1 MGEVV
6 NEATG
11 DAIPNVNIHFR
22 GTKIGTTSDE
32 NGSYVLRVDMKA
44 KSQLVFSAVGYYT
57 QRFEVEP
64 GSMAGL
70 QVAMKEK
77 ATPLTEIVISSTENP
92 AMEIVRKV
100 REHRA
105 ENDRTLRQKADTL
118 EREQTV
124 FVSQI
129 RKRMLRRA
137 LWRSLKSG
145 MIEREDSTYVIPL
158 YQETQSFL
166 VSGKEM
172 TPVSEAQTRAMV
184 LSETEYS
191 MYLNKE
197 GNLNFYA
204 NSVPIMNRA
213 FLSPLASSGNLY
225 YRYYIDE
232 LSDFVHHQKKTNFVR
247 IAFRTRNPF
256 YATFNGDMLID
267 TTTYAVHSI
276 HAYVP
281 AEVAV
286 NYVNNVNIIQTL
298 LPDGSLAEEHIS
310 VIMDFDLK
318 TQEANFPTLLLTT
331 SLYNTNRTVEEIASD
346 STYIATTS
354 VNTPLVG
361 EKLKAYFNKVDTL
374 PVVRTAKWF
383 AEIITTGYIPTG
395 TKVDIGHVE
404 ELLQVNEHEG
414 VHVGLPFRTNE
425 KFSKTISLEAAVSYG
440 MKDRAFK
447 GLGRISINL
456 PTLRRNYLQI
466 EYNDHYIWSEVDD
479 FDRLMR
485 ENSVGKGNF
494 DFTSYVFEAIH
505 RADFVSTVI
514 HQKQFQFHWFAD
526 WSDKLETHTYVRSGW
541 QDGYSYQTLSGIA
554 RLSWGEKKHSGYFMR
569 RYSYSAIYPVLFLGM
584 ETGHWSYHET
594 PDTRYVKNALYCH
607 MRAMITQHANLGI
620 GGKLTYVFRVGSIF
634 GHVPK
639 TMMRQE
645 NVNQGFAYDPYR
657 MTLSTND
664 GFSPDKYM
672 SLQAEWNGQGV
683 FFNLIPGIRW
693 LHMRELVEAKI
704 AYGYVSRRYRYQLP
718 EGHSPHAFYSEV
730 GLGLGN
736 LLRICDLYS
745 VWSITPE
752 VHWALRFRLHLSL

>member
-11 DAIPNVNIHFR
+11 EAIPNVNIHFR

-57 QRFEVEP
+57 QRFEIEP
-64 GSMAGL
+64 GVMSGL
-70 QVAMKEK
+70 QVTMKEK
-77 ATPLTEIVISSTENP
+77 AATLTEVVISSTENP
-92 AMEIVRKV
+92 ALEIIRQV

-105 ENDRTLRQKADTL
+105 ANDRTLHEQTDTL

-137 LWRSLKSG
+137 LWRSLKAG
-145 MIEREDSTYVIPL
+145 MIEQDDSTYVIPL
-158 YQETQSFL
+158 YQETQSF
-166 VSGKEM
+166 VASGKEM
-172 TPVSEAQTRAMV
+172 EAIGEPQTHAMV

-204 NSVPIMNRA
+204 NSVSIMNRA
-213 FLSPLASSGNLY
+213 FLSPLSTSGNLY
-225 YRYYIDE
+225 YRFYIDE
-232 LSDFVHHQKKTNFVR
+232 LTDLVHKKKTTNTVR

-267 TTTYAVHSI
+267 TTTYAVQSI

-281 AEVAV
+281 PEVAV
-286 NYVNNVNIIQTL
+286 NYVSNINVLQTL
-298 LPDGSLAEEHIS
+298 LPNGSLSEEHIS
-310 VIMDFDLK
+310 VIMDVSVK
-318 TQEANFPTLLLTT
+318 TEKADFPTLLLTT
-331 SLYNTNRTVEEIASD
+331 SLYNANRTVDTLASD
-346 STYIATTS
+346 STAVTSPTKNIPLIGPKLTAYIHRI
-354 VNTPLVG
+354 
-361 EKLKAYFNKVDTL
+361 DTL

-404 ELLQVNEHEG
+404 ELMQVNDHEG

-440 MKDRAFK
+440 MKDREFK
-447 GLGRISINL
+447 GLGRVSINL

-494 DFTSYVFEAIH
+494 DFTAYVFEAIH

-514 HQKQFQFHWFAD
+514 RQKQFQFHWFAD
-526 WSDKLETHTYVRSGW
+526 WTDQVETHAYVRSGW

-569 RYSYSAIYPVLFLGM
+569 RYSYSTIYPVLFLGM
-584 ETGHWSYHET
+584 ETGHWSYDDPEMQ
-594 PDTRYVKNALYCH
+594 YVQNALYCH
-607 MRAMITQHANLGI
+607 VRAMIAQHANLGL
-620 GGKLTYVFRVGSIF
+620 GGKLTYVLRVGSIF

-645 NVNQGFAYDPYR
+645 NVNQGFAYDPHR
-657 MTLSTND
+657 MTLSSND
-664 GFSPDKYM
+664 GFAPDKYL
-672 SLQAEWNGQGV
+672 SLQTEWNGQGIL
-683 FFNLIPGIRW
+683 FNLIPGIRW

-718 EGHSPHAFYSEV
+718 EGHSPHALYSEV
-730 GLGLGN
+730 GFGLGN

-745 VWSITPE
+745 IWSITPE
-752 VHWALRFRLHLSL
+752 VHWALRFRLHLGL